1 MGAVDRGPWSPSDMN
16 LEIVVPLF
24 LCLAGSPTLMA
35 APQFRGL
42 LRSFYN
48 FNGFPV
54 LDPDSADQNK
64 KFPTIFSNGLNEVSK
79 VKIVDNPV
87 RIPGRLP
94 PLQATT
100 ARARP
105 QMATTRIRII
115 KTTTPTAPLTTTT
128 TYTTTTT
135 KPPTTPAPTTKAT
148 TKVATTTQVSTT
160 TTTTQTTTK
169 KAATEAPTTTTAEAT
184 KPTTTTEAPTT
195 KVPATEPSATPQPN
209 TISEVGDDLLEIVPV
224 EIEVEVDELVEQ
236 LLEKPSDDNS
246 VLPVMK
252 SERLLEMVLTRL
264 KHKEEEVLEEEVLPV
279 MKSERLLEMALTR
292 LKQMEDEVDE

>member
-1 MGAVDRGPWSPSDMN
+1 M
-16 LEIVVPLF
+16 F

-79 VKIVDNPV
+79 VKIVDKPV

-94 PLQATT
+94 PVQATT

-115 KTTTPTAPLTTTT
+115 KTTTTTAPVTTTT

-135 KPPTTPAPTTKAT
+135 KAPTT
-148 TKVATTTQVSTT
+148 
-160 TTTTQTTTK
+160 
-169 KAATEAPTTTTAEAT
+169 
-184 KPTTTTEAPTT
+184 
-195 KVPATEPSATPQPN
+195 
-209 TISEVGDDLLEIVPV
+209 
-224 EIEVEVDELVEQ
+224 
-236 LLEKPSDDNS
+236 
-246 VLPVMK
+246 
-252 SERLLEMVLTRL
+252 
-264 KHKEEEVLEEEVLPV
+264 
-279 MKSERLLEMALTR
+279 
-292 LKQMEDEVDE
+292 

>member
-16 LEIVVPLF
+16 LEVVFPLF
-24 LCLAGSPTLMA
+24 LCLAGSSTLRA

-54 LDPDSADQNK
+54 LDPDNADQNK

-79 VKIVDNPV
+79 VKIVDKPV

-94 PLQATT
+94 PVQATT

-115 KTTTPTAPLTTTT
+115 KTTTTSAPVTKTT

-135 KPPTTPAPTTKAT
+135 NAPTPKPPTTPAKAT
-148 TKVATTTQVSTT
+148 T
-160 TTTTQTTTK
+160 
-169 KAATEAPTTTTAEAT
+169 
-184 KPTTTTEAPTT
+184 
-195 KVPATEPSATPQPN
+195 
-209 TISEVGDDLLEIVPV
+209 
-224 EIEVEVDELVEQ
+224 
-236 LLEKPSDDNS
+236 
-246 VLPVMK
+246 
-252 SERLLEMVLTRL
+252 
-264 KHKEEEVLEEEVLPV
+264 
-279 MKSERLLEMALTR
+279 
-292 LKQMEDEVDE
+292 

>member
-1 MGAVDRGPWSPSDMN
+1 MGVDRGHWSPSDMH
-16 LEIVVPLF
+16 LEVVVPLF

-94 PLQATT
+94 PVQATT

-105 QMATTRIRII
+105 HMATTSY
-115 KTTTPTAPLTTTT
+115 TTTT
-128 TYTTTTT
+128 TKAPTT

-148 TKVATTTQVSTT
+148 TKVATTTQVTTT
-160 TTTTQTTTK
+160 TTTTQTTTT
-169 KAATEAPTTTTAEAT
+169 KAATEAPTTTTA
-184 KPTTTTEAPTT
+184 
-195 KVPATEPSATPQPN
+195 
-209 TISEVGDDLLEIVPV
+209 
-224 EIEVEVDELVEQ
+224 
-236 LLEKPSDDNS
+236 
-246 VLPVMK
+246 
-252 SERLLEMVLTRL
+252 
-264 KHKEEEVLEEEVLPV
+264 
-279 MKSERLLEMALTR
+279 
-292 LKQMEDEVDE
+292 

>member
-79 VKIVDNPV
+79 VKIVDKPV

-94 PLQATT
+94 PVQATT

-115 KTTTPTAPLTTTT
+115 TTTTPTAPLTTTT

-135 KPPTTPAPTTKAT
+135 KAT
-148 TKVATTTQVSTT
+148 TTTQVSTT
-160 TTTTQTTTK
+160 TTTTQITTTK
-169 KAATEAPTTTTAEAT
+169 SATEAPTTTTAEAT
-184 KPTTTTEAPTT
+184 KPTTTTETPTT
-195 KVPATEPSATPQPN
+195 KAASTEPPATPQAN
-209 TISEVGDDLLEIVPV
+209 TISEVDDDLLEIVPV

-236 LLEKPSDDNS
+236 LLEHTSDDNS

-252 SERLLEMVLTRL
+252 SERLLEMALTRL
-264 KHKEEEVLEEEVLPV
+264 KHKEEEVLEEEILPV

-292 LKQMEDEVDE
+292 LKQMEDEVAK

>member
-1 MGAVDRGPWSPSDMN
+1 MN
-16 LEIVVPLF
+16 LEVVVPLF
-24 LCLAGSPTLMA
+24 LCLAGSPTPMA

-94 PLQATT
+94 PVQATT

-115 KTTTPTAPLTTTT
+115 KTTTTTAPATTTT

-135 KPPTTPAPTTKAT
+135 KAPTTKPPTTQAPTTKAT
-148 TKVATTTQVSTT
+148 TKATTTTQVSTT
-160 TTTTQTTTK
+160 TTTTQTTTT

-195 KVPATEPSATPQPN
+195 KVPATEPPATPQAN

-236 LLEKPSDDNS
+236 LLEKTSDDNS

-252 SERLLEMVLTRL
+252 SERLLEMALTRL
-264 KHKEEEVLEEEVLPV
+264 KHKEEEVLEEEILPV

>member
-16 LEIVVPLF
+16 LEVVFPLF
-24 LCLAGSPTLMA
+24 LCLAGSSTLRA

-54 LDPDSADQNK
+54 LDPDNADQNK

-94 PLQATT
+94 PVQATT

-115 KTTTPTAPLTTTT
+115 KTTTTTAPLTTTT
-128 TYTTTTT
+128 TYTTTTTKVPTT

-160 TTTTQTTTK
+160 T
-169 KAATEAPTTTTAEAT
+169 EAT
-184 KPTTTTEAPTT
+184 KPTTTTREAPTT
-195 KVPATEPSATPQPN
+195 KVPATE
-209 TISEVGDDLLEIVPV
+209 
-224 EIEVEVDELVEQ
+224 
-236 LLEKPSDDNS
+236 
-246 VLPVMK
+246 
-252 SERLLEMVLTRL
+252 
-264 KHKEEEVLEEEVLPV
+264 
-279 MKSERLLEMALTR
+279 
-292 LKQMEDEVDE
+292 